1 MGKRG
6 AVPVDGDGSGVGMKK
21 YVDIGEVLDIRKKY
35 RIYAGYT
42 GSDKK
47 RSTDFSEKNS
57 SFTLPIRIRVSKGA
71 FQIFDCQIAQS
82 QVCFVPLSKNKKN

>member
-6 AVPVDGDGSGVGMKK
+6 AVPVDGDGSGAGMKK
-21 YVDIGEVLDIRKKY
+21 CVDIGEVLDIRKKY

-57 SFTLPIRIRVSKGA
+57 SFTLPIRKDKNNHSYMQLNIHNYVLH
-71 FQIFDCQIAQS
+71 CQ
-82 QVCFVPLSKNKKN
+82 

>member
-1 MGKRG
+1 M
-6 AVPVDGDGSGVGMKK
+6 DGDGSGAGMKK
-21 YVDIGEVLDIRKKY
+21 YVDIGEVLDIGKKY

-47 RSTDFSEKNS
+47 RSTDFSEKIS
-57 SFTLPIRIRVSKGA
+57 SFTLPIRIRVSKGG

-82 QVCFVPLSKNKKN
+82 RVCFVPLSENKKN

>member
-6 AVPVDGDGSGVGMKK
+6 AVPVDGDGSGAGMKK

-42 GSDKK
+42 GTDKML
-47 RSTDFSEKNS
+47 FY
-57 SFTLPIRIRVSKGA
+57 FLRVN
-71 FQIFDCQIAQS
+71 
-82 QVCFVPLSKNKKN
+82 VM